1 MSTILEELHAMLSI
15 QAESR
20 NIRMDI
26 NGASIPDRTLIGD
39 CVKLKQILSNVI
51 VNAIKFTPEGGRI
64 TLTAEEKAPNG
75 KGEILYL
82 FECRDNGIGMT
93 KEFMKTMFQP
103 FSRSVEAD
111 KMQISGTGL
120 GLSVIKG
127 LVDLM
132 HGTIDVDSQKGKGSV
147 FRIILP
153 FPEEPDIKE
162 ESSAESESQ
171 EEPKDSAALLQGK
184 RVLVT
189 EDNELNLEI
198 TEQFLEIMGIESSLP
213 VTVPR
218 QWICSPPPRQV
229 PLMPFSWISRCPKWT
244 GMRPQKPSGA
254 FPGKMPPQFP
264 LSPSQRTHSGRT
276 WNGHF
281 PAV

>member
-1 MSTILEELHAMLSI
+1 MSRTESAQKNKEYLEKARISCSQLLSLINSVLDMSRIESGRETLSPESFHMSTILEELHAMLSI

-127 LVDLM
+127 LVDL
-132 HGTIDVDSQKGKGSV
+132 IDRKSV
-147 FRIILP
+147 
-153 FPEEPDIKE
+153 
-162 ESSAESESQ
+162 
-171 EEPKDSAALLQGK
+171 
-184 RVLVT
+184 V
-189 EDNELNLEI
+189 
-198 TEQFLEIMGIESSLP
+198 
-213 VTVPR
+213 
-218 QWICSPPPRQV
+218 
-229 PLMPFSWISRCPKWT
+229 
-244 GMRPQKPSGA
+244 
-254 FPGKMPPQFP
+254 
-264 LSPSQRTHSGRT
+264 
-276 WNGHF
+276 
-281 PAV
+281 